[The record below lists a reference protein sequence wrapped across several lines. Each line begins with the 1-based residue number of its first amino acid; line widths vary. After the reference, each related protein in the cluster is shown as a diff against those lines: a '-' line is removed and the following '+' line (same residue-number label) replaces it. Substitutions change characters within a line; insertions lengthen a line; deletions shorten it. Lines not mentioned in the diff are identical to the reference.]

1 MTIPL
6 QSPDTAPPATAFSLK
21 PLMLA
26 YMACTM
32 AMMAFVAV
40 IGPIARQLRL
50 APWQAGAVVTISG
63 LLWML
68 LSRPWGL
75 ASDRRGRRRILLTG
89 VAGFMLS
96 YWAMSAGTVAALQV
110 LPPPWLV
117 FAGLVLTRGAVGAFY
132 AAIPTASQA
141 LVADH
146 LPPERRAGA
155 LASLGAANGAGLV
168 LGPAAA
174 AALTP
179 LGLAAPL
186 YATAVLPLL
195 ALLLLWRTLPRG
207 PHAAA
212 AAAAG
217 LRLGDARLRRPMAVA
232 FIAMVSVSIAQI
244 TVGFFALDRLGLAPQ
259 AAARTAGL
267 ALTLVGVALIAAQ
280 LLVRRLDWTP
290 QRLIQVGSLVSAVG
304 FGSVMLASAS
314 WMLIAGYFVAAAGMG
329 WVFPAFGALA
339 ANAVQPHEQ
348 GAAAGSI
355 GAAQGLG
362 VVLGPLAGTLL
373 YEAGPGVPY
382 LLAAGLLV
390 LVAVWRPRPDRPFA
404 SPGGSVAAPPR
415 PDAGA
420 LPECRA
426 GTAEARDR

>member
-1 MTIPL
+1 MSMPDDHAAA
-6 QSPDTAPPATAFSLK
+6 SPAFSLK

-40 IGPIARQLRL
+40 IGPIARQVRL

-68 LSRPWGL
+68 LSRPWGM
-75 ASDRRGRRRILLTG
+75 ASDRHGRRRILLTG

-96 YWAMSAGTVAALQV
+96 YWAMSAATVAALRL

-146 LPPERRAGA
+146 LPPERRAGV

-179 LGLAAPL
+179 LGLAVPL
-186 YATAVLPLL
+186 YATAALPLL

-207 PHAAA
+207 QRAAPS
-212 AAAAG
+212 AAAG
-217 LRLGDARLRRPMAVA
+217 LRLGDARLRRPMTVA
-232 FIAMVSVSIAQI
+232 FVAMFGVSIAQI
-244 TVGFFALDRLGLAPQ
+244 TVGFFAIDRLGLAPQ

-280 LLVRRLDWTP
+280 LVVRRLDWTP
-290 QRLIQVGSLVSAVG
+290 QRLIRVGALVAAIG

-314 WMLIAGYFVAAAGMG
+314 WMLVASYFVAAAGMG

-362 VVLGPLAGTLL
+362 VVLGPLVGTLL

-390 LVAVWRPRPDRPFA
+390 GVAAWHPRPRA
-404 SPGGSVAAPPR
+404 VAAPSAGR
-415 PDAGA
+415 P
-420 LPECRA
+420 
-426 GTAEARDR
+426 